1 LLVFLT
7 CVSDE
12 GFRECK
18 VYFMQTTDFDWD
30 SKTQGLVLSSFF
42 YGYIVT
48 QILGGWL
55 AGRLG
60 GNRVYG
66 IGVGVTALFTLLTPP
81 LANASVYLLVAIRI
95 IEGLFE
101 VRPVS

>member
-1 LLVFLT
+1 MFNSV
-7 CVSDE
+7 
-12 GFRECK
+12 
-18 VYFMQTTDFDWD
+18 QTADFDWD

-42 YGYIVT
+42 YGYIIT

-66 IGVGVTALFTLLTPP
+66 IGVLVTAIFTLLTPP
-81 LANASVYLLVAIRI
+81 LANVSVYLLVAVRI

-101 VRPVS
+101 VRRVSTFKTFSNVNSSAR

>member
-1 LLVFLT
+1 
-7 CVSDE
+7 
-12 GFRECK
+12 
-18 VYFMQTTDFDWD
+18 M
-30 SKTQGLVLSSFF
+30 VLSSFF

-60 GNRVYG
+60 GHRVYG
-66 IGVGVTALFTLLTPP
+66 IGVGVTAIFTLLTPP
-81 LANASVYLLVAIRI
+81 LANVSVYLLVAVRI

-101 VRPVS
+101 VRHVSRIYIILKCYQACRLARVVPSAASVGEDAV

>member
-1 LLVFLT
+1 
-7 CVSDE
+7 
-12 GFRECK
+12 
-18 VYFMQTTDFDWD
+18 M
-30 SKTQGLVLSSFF
+30 VLSSFF

-60 GNRVYG
+60 GNKVYG
-66 IGVGVTALFTLLTPP
+66 IGVGVTAIFTLLTPP
-81 LANASVYLLVAIRI
+81 LANVSVYLLVAVRI

-101 VRPVS
+101 VRYVSRIYIILKCYQACRLARVVASASSVGEDAV

>member
-1 LLVFLT
+1 V
-7 CVSDE
+7 
-12 GFRECK
+12 
-18 VYFMQTTDFDWD
+18 QTADFDWD

-66 IGVGVTALFTLLTPP
+66 IGVAATAVFTLLTPP
-81 LANASVYLLVAIRI
+81 LANSSVYLLVAVRV

-101 VRPVS
+101 VRHTSHICLILDCYILRVLLERSD

>member
-1 LLVFLT
+1 V
-7 CVSDE
+7 
-12 GFRECK
+12 
-18 VYFMQTTDFDWD
+18 QTADFDWD

-60 GNRVYG
+60 GNKVYG
-66 IGVGVTALFTLLTPP
+66 LGVASTAVFTLLTPV
-81 LANASVYLLVAIRI
+81 LTNVSVYLLVTIRV

-101 VRPVS
+101 VRHVS